1 VWWGGRRPRGG
12 GLAEQRQE
20 VSAHVRVLHVNKF
33 LHRRGGAEAHVLDL
47 AAAQRDCGHDVE
59 LWGMASPE
67 DPPDLPLAG
76 VMAPHV
82 QLEPPPP
89 GTAARLRAA
98 AGTVWSV
105 RAQRAMTAALHR
117 FPADVVHCHNIY
129 HQLSPSVLRPVQ
141 RSGARCVMTLHDYKL
156 VCPSYQMLAGG
167 RPCQGCVRPGVAG
180 PLQALRHRCKGGSL
194 GASAVVALESA
205 LHRGL
210 GAYDAVDA
218 FVSPSRFLAGVLAR
232 AGVGRGRVHVV
243 RNPAPVVPPDVL
255 VPAGRR
261 RDVVVACRLSA
272 EKGVDVLLRAVAGVP
287 GPHRLH
293 VAGEGPARADLEALA
308 ARVAPGRV
316 VFHGRLPGE
325 DVRALVAGAVAA
337 VVPSRWYE
345 NAPLSVTEAL
355 AAGVPAVVTDLG
367 GAPELVR
374 DGVDGLV
381 VPPERPDA
389 LAGALSRLL
398 ADPARAARMGARG
411 RERVLVEHDPARH
424 VRLLDAVYAGSAAPE
439 PVPPVG
445 SARG

>member
-1 VWWGGRRPRGG
+1 M
-12 GLAEQRQE
+12 
-20 VSAHVRVLHVNKF
+20 RVLHVNKF
-33 LHRRGGAEAHVLDL
+33 LHRRGGAESHVLDL
-47 AAAQRDCGHDVE
+47 AAAQRRAGHDVE
-59 LWGMASPE
+59 LWGTASPE
-67 DPPDLPLAG
+67 DPPGMALAD

-82 QLEPPPP
+82 ELEPPPP
-89 GTAARLRAA
+89 GAAARVRAA

-105 RAQRAMTAALHR
+105 RAERAMGAALQR
-117 FPADVVHCHNIY
+117 FSPDVVHCHNIY
-129 HQLSPSVLRPVQ
+129 HQLSPSVLRPV
-141 RSGARCVMTLHDYKL
+141 RRAGVRCVMTLHDYKL

-167 RPCQGCVRPGVAG
+167 SPCQGCVRPGVAG

-205 LHRGL
+205 LHRAL
-210 GAYDAVDA
+210 GAYDPVHA
-218 FVSPSRFLAGVLAR
+218 FVSPSRFLADVLSR

-243 RNPAPVVPPDVL
+243 RNPAPVVPPDRL
-255 VPAGRR
+255 VVPGRR
-261 RDVVVACRLSA
+261 RDVVVACRLSP
-272 EKGVDVLLRAVAGVP
+272 EKGVDVLLRALAGVP
-287 GPHRLH
+287 AAHRLH
-293 VAGEGPARADLEALA
+293 VAGDGPARAELESLA

-325 DVRALVAGAVAA
+325 HVQALVAGAVAA

-381 VPPERPDA
+381 VAPERPEA

-398 ADPARAARMGARG
+398 ADPLAAGRMGALG

-424 VRLLDAVYAGSAAPE
+424 VRLLDAVYAGTARPE
-439 PVPPVG
+439 PVLATAG
-445 SARG
+445 GRRG